1 MDRPSVHPQGRI
13 GKIRGQRLE
22 VRGQGSSWL
31 QRRPE
36 KDMSN
41 KILSHRDLR
50 VWQKSV
56 DLVDLLYEMTDSFPK
71 HELYGMPSQLR
82 RAGVSVPS
90 NSAEGNGRGTTQDY
104 IRFLFPSYGSLM
116 EVDTHVHLAQHRN
129 YITLGDE
136 DRVIERLSE
145 IVRMLNG
152 LINSLERRKV
162 ARDSARKGQ

>member
-1 MDRPSVHPQGRI
+1 
-13 GKIRGQRLE
+13 
-22 VRGQGSSWL
+22 
-31 QRRPE
+31 
-36 KDMSN
+36 MSN
-41 KILSHRDLR
+41 KILSHRDLL

-71 HELYGMPSQLR
+71 HELYGMSSQLR

-90 NSAEGNGRGTTQDY
+90 NIAEGNGRGTTQDY
-104 IRFLFPSYGSLM
+104 IRFLFTSYGSLM

-129 YITLGDE
+129 YIRQGDE

-145 IVRMLNG
+145 IGRMLNG

>member
-1 MDRPSVHPQGRI
+1 
-13 GKIRGQRLE
+13 
-22 VRGQGSSWL
+22 
-31 QRRPE
+31 
-36 KDMSN
+36 MSN
-41 KILSHRDLR
+41 KILSHRDLL

-71 HELYGMPSQLR
+71 HELYGMSSQLR

-90 NSAEGNGRGTTQDY
+90 NIAEGNGRGTTQDY
-104 IRFLFPSYGSLM
+104 IRFLFTSYGSLM

-129 YITLGDE
+129 YITQGDE

-145 IVRMLNG
+145 IGRMLNG